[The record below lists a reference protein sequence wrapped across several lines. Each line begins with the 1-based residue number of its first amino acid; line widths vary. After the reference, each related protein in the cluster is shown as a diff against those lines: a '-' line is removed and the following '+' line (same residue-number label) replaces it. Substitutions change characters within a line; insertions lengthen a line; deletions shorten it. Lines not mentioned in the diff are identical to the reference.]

1 MKPLEIKKYPSNTR
15 IRAKGIDISI
25 GKEIHQVALFSQNT
39 GNVVTFKSIKK
50 GGRLE
55 KIKRKFRM
63 WLVSNDSFYFE
74 RMSAGDIMELIK
86 MLK

>member
-1 MKPLEIKKYPSNTR
+1 MKPQEIKINT
-15 IRAKGIDISI
+15 IIKAKGIDVSI

-39 GNVVTFKSIKK
+39 GNAVTFKSIKK

-55 KIKRKFRM
+55 KIKRKFKNK
-63 WLVSNDSFYFE
+63 LVSNEDFFFE
-74 RMSAGDIMELIK
+74 RMYAGDIMELIK

>member
-1 MKPLEIKKYPSNTR
+1 MKPQEIKTNTI

-25 GKEIHQVALFSQNT
+25 GNEIHQVALFSQCN

-50 GGRLE
+50 GGRLA
-55 KIKRKFRM
+55 KIKRKFKNK
-63 WLVSNDSFYFE
+63 LVSNEHFFFE
-74 RMSAGDIMELIK
+74 RMYAEDIMELIK